1 MGKKKILLLG
11 STGSIGVQTLDI
23 IKNHPDRFEVVGISA
38 NQNYSRLNEQI
49 QYFKPKFAALS
60 NPDVKGKITGDVKE
74 FYGKDGLLEMCR
86 QADADIAV
94 IAIVGLA
101 GLPAT
106 IQCIKKKMTIA
117 LANKETLVGGGAV
130 VTKMVRDSGVDLIPV
145 DSEHSA
151 IFQCL
156 QTKANKD
163 AIKRVILTASGGP
176 FFGYSKEDLQKVT
189 PSMALKHP
197 NWDMGGKITIDSA
210 TLMNKGLEVIEARW
224 LFDVDADSIDV
235 AVHRK
240 SIVHSLVEFDDGSV
254 LAQLGMPDMRI
265 PIQYALTYPER
276 ITCSAPKLDLL
287 KCGALEFFE
296 ADKDTFSLLGLA
308 YDALRKKNGKAVIL
322 NAANE
327 IAVEA
332 FLKEKISF
340 TGIMDIVHN
349 AYNKLPAIDESNIE
363 DVLLLD
369 GDTRK
374 YCLEIV

>member
-1 MGKKKILLLG
+1 MCIR
-11 STGSIGVQTLDI
+11 
-23 IKNHPDRFEVVGISA
+23 DRVGISA
-38 NQNYSRLNEQI
+38 NQNYNRLNEQI
-49 QYFKPKFAALS
+49 QQFKPKFAALS
-60 NPDVKGKITGDVKE
+60 DPKVKGKITEDVIQ
-74 FYGKDGLLEMCR
+74 FYGSDGLLEMCKH
-86 QADADIAV
+86 AEADIAV

-106 IQCIKKKMTIA
+106 IECIKKKMTIA

-130 VTKMVRDSGVDLIPV
+130 VTKMIEDYGVNLIPV

-156 QTKANKD
+156 QTTENKD
-163 AIKRVILTASGGP
+163 AIKKIILTASGGP
-176 FFGYSKEDLQKVT
+176 FFGKKREDIEKVT

-224 LFDVDADSIDV
+224 LFDVSYDNIDI

-240 SIVHSLVEFDDGSV
+240 SIVHSLVEFKDNSI

-276 ITCSAPKLDLL
+276 IKCSAPKLDLL
-287 KCGALEFFE
+287 KCGVLEFFE
-296 ADKDTFSLLGLA
+296 VDKETFSLLALA
-308 YDALRKKNGKAVIL
+308 YDALRQGKGKAVIL

-340 TGIMDIVHN
+340 TGIMDIVHS

-369 GDTRK
+369 GDTRN
-374 YCLEIV
+374 YCREII